1 MSRRATGLLDRNGA
15 MIHEGDRVS
24 LNGNMTSDD
33 SMGSLPNGYIF
44 MEDDVYQVY
53 FDTRINN
60 WSLKLNCEPDSPSNI
75 KYMNH
80 ALALLHDQRT
90 TIVRLQ

>member
-1 MSRRATGLLDRNGA
+1 
-15 MIHEGDRVS
+15 
-24 LNGNMTSDD
+24 
-33 SMGSLPNGYIF
+33 
-44 MEDDVYQVY
+44 VYQVY